1 MKAQANQ
8 ATTVVS
14 TYSPSQALTPSQ
26 VQQLIALVLNT
37 DATHH
42 IFCTLETFISSTPVA
57 NSVVM
62 LPNDRHRHKFSPCAS
77 PCIFLGYLPGYK
89 GYKLLDFDSN
99 TQFIFRDVV
108 FHESEFPFHNTPSPS
123 ITHDILFSDRVPP
136 ALVSSSSPKISISS
150 TSPSQLT
157 DSTSSRTRIHYP
169 PYYLQD
175 YHCYSTIVESS
186 STSHPLS
193 QVLSYHNLFST
204 HSTFIYA
211 LSSHIEPTSYS
222 QVTNIMEWQTVM
234 ADDLRALESNKTRY
248 VVSFPCGFRQSV
260 SNSSLFIKKA
270 GSSFLALH
278 MYIDGIVL
286 ASSYQQEVDSL
297 KHHYALELLS
307 KAGYLGC
314 KTRKT
319 EMDPNLKLSQ
329 EDGDLL
335 DYPFRYKRMSG
346 KLLHLT
352 ITKPDLSYLVNR
364 LNQFLANP
372 LVPHLQ
378 VAYHVIKYI
387 KSTVGQGSFF
397 SIVSRVQLKA
407 FAYVDWV
414 DYLNTH

>member
-1 MKAQANQ
+1 MEK
-8 ATTVVS
+8 
-14 TYSPSQALTPSQ
+14 
-26 VQQLIALVLNT
+26 
-37 DATHH
+37 
-42 IFCTLETFISSTPVA
+42 ETFYSHLKLFDCLCYAST
-57 NSVVM
+57 
-62 LPNDRHRHKFSPCAS
+62 LDRHRHKFSPCAS

-248 VVSFPCGFRQSV
+248 VVSFPCG
-260 SNSSLFIKKA
+260 
-270 GSSFLALH
+270 
-278 MYIDGIVL
+278 
-286 ASSYQQEVDSL
+286 
-297 KHHYALELLS
+297 KHLV
-307 KAGYLGC
+307 GC
-314 KTRKT
+314 KWV
-319 EMDPNLKLSQ
+319 
-329 EDGDLL
+329 
-335 DYPFRYKRMSG
+335 YKI
-346 KLLHLT
+346 KF
-352 ITKPDLSYLVNR
+352 LVNGT
-364 LNQFLANP
+364 
-372 LVPHLQ
+372 
-378 VAYHVIKYI
+378 I
-387 KSTVGQGSFF
+387 
-397 SIVSRVQLKA
+397 
-407 FAYVDWV
+407 
-414 DYLNTH
+414 